1 MTPCQIQ
8 VTFRSDLDGVTNM
21 VEPRYFDPKCEILLE
36 GGSHF
41 ENFNF
46 CSDFRE
52 QRKLGLKVI
61 KSFTKEIEANK
72 LKIPLHMLGGLVAR
86 E

>member
-1 MTPCQIQ
+1 MTW
-8 VTFRSDLDGVTNM
+8 M
-21 VEPRYFDPKCEILLE
+21 VSLTWSNPGILICKCEILLE

-61 KSFTKEIEANK
+61 KSFTKEIEVNK
-72 LKIPLHMLGGLVAR
+72 LKIPL
-86 E
+86 